1 MRKAQGVYYFEGAR
15 VLYLLYAGCT
25 LLYLENGIRVL
36 EYKPYM
42 VEGRWRVPTLRKQTR
57 GYIVWWTGDLVWTF
71 V

>member
-42 VEGRWRVPTLRKQTR
+42 VEGRWRVPTLRKHEL
-57 GYIVWWTGDLVWTF
+57 VWTGDLVWTF
-71 V
+71 K